1 MSAVAETRKIALC
14 FAVVTVACTAN
25 PKPQEAAPAEPAKP
39 ASPQAEV
46 QAQAPGPVTPELAS
60 GDTKPVEPVKPVA
73 PVEPVAEAAPVAVPT
88 GTWPGPVAV
97 EAIEHLAP
105 AWEPAM
111 KLDRPV
117 ALETLAGGVLLR
129 VDGAPHE
136 LGPDGALVAKPTV
149 DVPTRKGDWQ
159 ADVEGVWPDDAWWIK
174 VRYGD
179 RVGSDVA
186 FHKWRGGNRWVPQAS
201 DGKKEWDGEAA
212 PGYHWTPRGGML
224 LAEDNGGEANFVRL
238 AGKHAAP
245 ASMHF
250 GSGFV
255 RDVFESAGGTVFLF
269 TRPEAVERQG
279 SLEILRSC
287 KPDEPPGCERSG
299 GLTLELVAPDR
310 HYLGV
315 MAARNRWSIS
325 VVVNRLLGGPEGD
338 REEHGI
344 VHYEA
349 GGWKI
354 EAVPGNGDV
363 RQMLAAPDGGL
374 WIVTDPKPQSLW
386 HRSDAGKWVAVDL
399 PAELVGAQEIQ
410 VALRDPTHVW
420 LAGNVGDV
428 HAIHAAPAA
437 LQTTAAPSPE
447 G

>member
-14 FAVVTVACTAN
+14 FAALSFACTAN
-25 PKPQEAAPAEPAKP
+25 PRPQEATPDDPAL
-39 ASPQAEV
+39 
-46 QAQAPGPVTPELAS
+46 PVTPVIKTVVPAAAKVEAAPPVVAA
-60 GDTKPVEPVKPVA
+60 GEAKPVEPVAVAVAQPVGDAPPVA
-73 PVEPVAEAAPVAVPT
+73 APPGAWPAPVAVE
-88 GTWPGPVAV
+88 GV
-97 EAIEHLAP
+97 EHLAP
-105 AWEPAM
+105 AWESAM
-111 KLDRPV
+111 KLDKPV

-129 VDGAPHE
+129 VDGVPQE
-136 LGPDGALVAKPTV
+136 LAPDGALVEKRTV
-149 DVPTRKGDWQ
+149 DVPTKQGTMRT
-159 ADVEGVWPDDAWWIK
+159 DVEGVWPDDAWSIK
-174 VRYGD
+174 VHYGD
-179 RVGSDVA
+179 RAGSDVA
-186 FHKWRGGNRWVPQAS
+186 FHKWRGGNRWVPQVS
-201 DGKKEWDGEAA
+201 EGKKLWDGEELA
-212 PGYHWTPRGGML
+212 GYQWTPRGGML
-224 LAEDNGGEANFVRL
+224 LVTQDDGVASFMRL

-245 ASMHF
+245 QPMTF
-250 GSGFV
+250 GSGYV
-255 RDVFESAGGTVFLF
+255 RDAFESAGGMVFLF
-269 TRPEAVERQG
+269 VRPEEVDRQG

-287 KPDEPPGCERSG
+287 KPDEAPGCERSG
-299 GLTLELVAPDR
+299 GLTLDVVAPDR
-310 HYLGV
+310 HHLGV

-325 VVVNRLLGGPEGD
+325 VVVNRTIGGPDGD
-338 REEHGI
+338 HEEHAI
-344 VHYEA
+344 VHYET

-399 PAELVGAQEIQ
+399 PAELAGAQELQ

-437 LQTTAAPSPE
+437 LQAAPSPE